1 MFISSLY
8 NNFIFNIFIFIFVH
22 ILCTRGH
29 KNKILYREKGFL
41 FILLISLKTTNS
53 LSLKHVVF
61 QHSIRFTNYENFFNL
76 LKFYFLLLKR
86 NPALRN
92 SSPLMQRTKRK
103 KFICLN
109 EVSLWI
115 LVLRTKLI
123 ELFFTSRAIFFWFVF
138 FVCTKKMNIYLNFL
152 LDFLLLHQRK
162 IFLLHK
168 LQPRL
173 IKMLE

>member
-1 MFISSLY
+1 MFTASLY

-76 LKFYFLLLKR
+76 LKFYFLFLKR
-86 NPALRN
+86 NPALKN
-92 SSPLMQRTKRK
+92 SSSLMQWTKRK
-103 KFICLN
+103 NSYVWGQSL
-109 EVSLWI
+109 SLWV

-123 ELFFTSRAIFFWFVF
+123 ELFFTSRAVSFRQ
-138 FVCTKKMNIYLNFL
+138 C
-152 LDFLLLHQRK
+152 RS
-162 IFLLHK
+162 
-168 LQPRL
+168 
-173 IKMLE
+173 